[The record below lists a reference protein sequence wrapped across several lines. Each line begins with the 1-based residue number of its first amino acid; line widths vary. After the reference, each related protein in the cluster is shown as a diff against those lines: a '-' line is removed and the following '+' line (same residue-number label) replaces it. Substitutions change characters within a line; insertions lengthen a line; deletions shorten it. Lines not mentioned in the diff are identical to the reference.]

1 MDKYDPAPLTFATT
15 DELVQEIHRRHPVMM
30 LIFEKEASSDDRSTL
45 NIYGPEGTAAGVAR
59 ALGLLD
65 AAKQQMQF
73 DFLLLNRLP
82 PRDL

>member
-1 MDKYDPAPLTFATT
+1 MDTQDQPLTFVST
-15 DELVQEIHRRHPVMM
+15 DEIVQELHRRYPVMM
-30 LIFEKEASSDDRSTL
+30 LVYEKEPSADDASTL

-73 DFLLLNRLP
+73 DFLLLNRMP